1 MYVLGPFLWKWSH
14 IIRSNTNDK
23 DGYEETNK
31 GVMISCKWS
40 DIFLEFNI
48 ELNRKNKIQKW
59 NKASKASKQKTN
71 RIYSQISFQN
81 MHVYNDRRYSV
92 KECK

>member
-1 MYVLGPFLWKWSH
+1 MTRK
-14 IIRSNTNDK
+14 
-23 DGYEETNK
+23 TNK

-40 DIFLEFNI
+40 EVFLEFNI

-59 NKASKASKQKTN
+59 SKACKASKKNKEFLTNQLSK
-71 RIYSQISFQN
+71 
-81 MHVYNDRRYSV
+81 HAYNDIVYSV